1 MEPTSIANLKENLR
15 RQGYGQRAVVPDH
28 EMTRAQELL
37 DSQPGIVETPAEELR
52 YIEGLLGLPYGHLP
66 RFRVLPAEGYERCA
80 CGRTPTA
87 LDLVQTAVRKR
98 IHDRDLIRDTLIGF
112 SNLIELAEDG
122 RAAECLN
129 CGRATLSASYWT
141 HAYMYA

>member
-1 MEPTSIANLKENLR
+1 MEPRSIAALKEHLLR
-15 RQGYGQRAVVPDH
+15 EGHGQRAVVSDH

-37 DSQPGIVETPAEELR
+37 DSQPGIVDTPAEELR

-66 RFRVLPAEGYERCA
+66 RFRVLPAEGYGRCA
-80 CGRTPTA
+80 CGRTLTA
-87 LDLVQTAVRKR
+87 LDLVHTALRKR
-98 IHDRDLIRDTLIGF
+98 IHDRELMRDTLIGF

-122 RAAECLN
+122 RAAECFN
-129 CGRATLSASYWT
+129 CGRATLSSSYWT